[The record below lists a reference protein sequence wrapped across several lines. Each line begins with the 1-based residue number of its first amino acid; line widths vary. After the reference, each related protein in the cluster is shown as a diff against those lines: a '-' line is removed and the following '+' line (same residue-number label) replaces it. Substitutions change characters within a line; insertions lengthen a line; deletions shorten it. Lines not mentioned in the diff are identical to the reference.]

1 MDSGGPFCGDDHGQT
16 VSPTL
21 QQIYSGPFDYNPL
34 TATPWNVEDAYATA
48 LCNMLSQDHSAVGMQ
63 AHSGGSGS
71 EFEWKNQ
78 PLENVNGIGT
88 IPYFGQQHEAPF
100 LQPNSFPDA
109 GISNVLFGPQDTLF
123 NITDNDTSK
132 VLFDSLT
139 NGANFYVTAPGVQRT
154 SHPINRFHPY
164 LSTSRQSNY
173 ATAPGASAPF
183 EYLNDL
189 MNALKAPATFYP
201 LPNALDPATLM
212 APATLTALTD
222 PVLIAPTAPAP
233 IAPTASTSISSSAAL
248 PTCNQLSQE
257 VDAVL
262 PLKKAKGPEVITS
275 ALNFDHYCKIN
286 GYDRL
291 PATYRR
297 DRGHAQ
303 VQTASTYFQWAA
315 TRDFL
320 KEIVGYAGG
329 LDLKRYEIRY
339 DNGKG
344 KAESLTSILLHRLS
358 WNIGTFEATC
368 RVFEPAEHYALT
380 HMWNPECP
388 AISTNTRTA
397 SGLVGFDKYNP
408 YETWKAIQYLFV
420 SPGFFINGDRP
431 LYHILNPYE
440 EQVAARVSIKDI
452 KRNMPFIIPNL
463 ILIPKNAK

>member
-109 GISNVLFGPQDTLF
+109 GISNVLFGPQDTSF

-173 ATAPGASAPF
+173 ATAP
-183 EYLNDL
+183 
-189 MNALKAPATFYP
+189 APATFYP

-248 PTCNQLSQE
+248 PTRNQLSQE

-275 ALNFDHYCKIN
+275 ALNFDHYCKMN

-329 LDLKRYEIRY
+329 LDLKRYEIR
-339 DNGKG
+339 
-344 KAESLTSILLHRLS
+344 
-358 WNIGTFEATC
+358 
-368 RVFEPAEHYALT
+368 
-380 HMWNPECP
+380 
-388 AISTNTRTA
+388 
-397 SGLVGFDKYNP
+397 
-408 YETWKAIQYLFV
+408 
-420 SPGFFINGDRP
+420 PGFFINGDRP

>member
-1 MDSGGPFCGDDHGQT
+1 MDFAGPSYEDDHGQT
-16 VSPTL
+16 VFSTL
-21 QQIYSGPFDYNPL
+21 QQIYSGPFAYNPL
-34 TATPWNVEDAYATA
+34 MATSGNVEDGYATA
-48 LCNMLSQDHSAVGMQ
+48 LPNVLSQDHSTGRMQ
-63 AHSGGSGS
+63 VCSGGSGT
-71 EFEWKNQ
+71 EFEWKDQ
-78 PLENVNGIGT
+78 LLENVDGIGS
-88 IPYFGQQHEAPF
+88 IPHFGHQHEAPF
-100 LQPNSFPDA
+100 LQLNPFPDA
-109 GISNVLFGPQDTLF
+109 GVSNVLFGPQDTLL
-123 NITDNDTSK
+123 NVTNNGTSE
-132 VLFDSLT
+132 VLF
-139 NGANFYVTAPGVQRT
+139 VTVPGVQRT

-173 ATAPGASAPF
+173 RTAPASAP
-183 EYLNDL
+183 
-189 MNALKAPATFYP
+189 FYP
-201 LPNALDPATLM
+201 LPNALDL
-212 APATLTALTD
+212 ATLTALTD
-222 PVLIAPTAPAP
+222 PIAPAPISPTAPAVIAPTAP
-233 IAPTASTSISSSAAL
+233 TSISSLLQLSSFAAR
-248 PTCNQLSQE
+248 PTHDQLSQAA
-257 VDAVL
+257 DIVL

-275 ALNFDHYCKIN
+275 ALNFDHYCEIN

-297 DRGHAQ
+297 DRGHVQ

-344 KAESLTSILLHRLS
+344 KVESLTSILLHRLS

-368 RVFEPAEHYALT
+368 RVFELAEHYALT
-380 HMWNPECP
+380 HMWNPERP

-397 SGLVGFDKYNP
+397 AGLVSFDKYNP

-452 KRNMPFIIPNL
+452 RRNMPLIIPNL
-463 ILIPKNAK
+463 ILIPKNT